1 MSVAVLLANNY
12 VALSG
17 PLSGFFICQIWKGFY
32 VQKYICSRALF
43 RHIKRVLK
51 MIPSVCQKFFQKRA
65 IFVLQDRKV
74 SESMAMI
81 LLNSSDLLR
90 VDLKGVNVILPD
102 LVTALEAVL
111 GDQVTDHSVS
121 SLLYLLWF
129 FRNIQLLL
137 TVIVYLII
145 VFTCS

>member
-1 MSVAVLLANNY
+1 
-12 VALSG
+12 
-17 PLSGFFICQIWKGFY
+17 
-32 VQKYICSRALF
+32 
-43 RHIKRVLK
+43 
-51 MIPSVCQKFFQKRA
+51 
-65 IFVLQDRKV
+65 LQDRKV

-121 SLLYLLWF
+121 SLLYFL
-129 FRNIQLLL
+129 
-137 TVIVYLII
+137 
-145 VFTCS
+145 